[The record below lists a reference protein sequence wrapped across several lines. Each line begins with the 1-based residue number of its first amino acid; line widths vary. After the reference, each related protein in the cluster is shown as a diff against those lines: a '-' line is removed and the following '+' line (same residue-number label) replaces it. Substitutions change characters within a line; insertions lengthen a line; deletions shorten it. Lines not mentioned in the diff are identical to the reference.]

1 MRPIP
6 PHALWIGHAGD
17 GRDFRHILDEGIEA
31 VVQLAEEEPTLPL
44 PRELLYCRFPL
55 IDGPGNAPN
64 VLNLAITTVANLLER
79 KVPTLLCCGA
89 GLSRSPVIAAAA
101 LSQVYQEDPDESL
114 KQVAEHHPADVLPG
128 LWQEVKRLLES
139 ERF

>member
-17 GRDFRHILDEGIEA
+17 GRDFRHILDAGIEA
-31 VVQLAEEEPTLPL
+31 VVQLAEEEPPLQL

-55 IDGPGNAPN
+55 IDGPGNEPK
-64 VLNLAITTVANLLER
+64 VLDLAITTVANLLER

-89 GLSRSPVIAAAA
+89 GMGRSPVIAAAA
-101 LSQVYQEDPDESL
+101 LAQVYQEEPDECL

-128 LWQEVKRLLES
+128 LWKEVKSFLEA